1 MAGPSGKVIDGML
14 SFRNS
19 QGISAQ
25 GTLMSLSRQAVVF
38 EVYNP
43 YSIVQLS
50 EVLSEVRI
58 PQGDRIIYDGRAVVS
73 NIVNTGLM
81 LIVSATL
88 VDPWSNLY
96 ALEPGQGLRAEVQ
109 DFLTDWKDASSVISP
124 TYRGVVSR
132 ARNLLE
138 ELNLWLNRGEM
149 ASGIHDLTKTSS
161 AKVRDFIQDIET
173 EAMPV
178 ISEIFAEF
186 EACAAQVPE
195 DHLLTHKNF
204 SRRELHPLMLCAPFI
219 HRTFTKPLGYAGDYE
234 MVNMMFRDRWEGA
247 NTYAKVVNSI
257 VIVSGGA
264 QAHRNRIDRLV
275 EYLEAESRR
284 ALADGRRMRVLN
296 VACGPAIELQKF
308 IRESRFADHCRL
320 ELLDFNAETL
330 AYTRG
335 RIDAAIEAGGHKPD
349 IIYIHKSIHDLLQ
362 EARGRNETDALDGAF
377 DLVYCAGLFD
387 YLSDRICGRLLDLF
401 LRWTRPG
408 GFMVSTN
415 VHPRNPVRFFIEH
428 ILEWHLI
435 YRDNAQMLALAP
447 QGGEAVVTEE
457 ACGVNIFLEVRKAA
471 AETRSIGK
479 A

>member
-1 MAGPSGKVIDGML
+1 MSGSTENHVDGML

-19 QGISAQ
+19 QGLMAQ

-50 EVLSEVRI
+50 EVLRDLKI

-88 VDPWSNLY
+88 VDPWSNLS
-96 ALEPGQGLRAEVQ
+96 ALEPGAGLREEVK
-109 DFLTDWKDASSVISP
+109 DFLIDWTQASSIIDP
-124 TYRGVVSR
+124 GYRVVVSR

-149 ASGIHDLTKTSS
+149 ASGISDLNSTPQ
-161 AKVRDFIQDIET
+161 KVREFVSDIES

-178 ISEIFAEF
+178 ISAIFAEF
-186 EACAAQVPE
+186 EEKASHIPE
-195 DHLLTHKNF
+195 NHVLTHKNF
-204 SRRELHPLMLCAPFI
+204 ARRELHPLMLCAPFI

-234 MVNMMFRDRWEGA
+234 MVNMMFRDRWEGG

-264 QAHRNRIDRLV
+264 EAHRNRIDRLV
-275 EYLEAESRR
+275 EYLEAEGRR
-284 ALADGRRMRVLN
+284 ALSAGRRMRVLN

-308 IRESRFADHCRL
+308 IRDSKLADHCRL

-335 RIDAAIEAGGHKPD
+335 RIDAAIEAGGHKPE
-349 IIYIHKSIHDLLQ
+349 IVYIHKSIHDLLA
-362 EARGRNETDALDGAF
+362 EARGRNETDAHDGAF
-377 DLVYCAGLFD
+377 DIVYCAGLFD
-387 YLSDRICGRLLDLF
+387 YLSDRICQRLLELF
-401 LRWTRPG
+401 LRWTKPG

-415 VHPRNPVRFFIEH
+415 VHTRNPVRFFIEH
-428 ILEWHLI
+428 LLEWHLI

-447 QGGEAVVTEE
+447 EGGDAVVTEE
-457 ACGVNIFLEVRKAA
+457 SCGVNIFLEVRKHPLV
-471 AETRSIGK
+471 K
-479 A
+479 